1 MICPLRSDQQKLFSK
16 VCSFEHVFGSRA
28 LASLQLYG
36 LTDTRHSFY
45 LSLDAAGRPDA
56 ALHLNGD
63 VLTIVT
69 IGGPPIEELAA
80 FVKQKGAVE
89 IDSTLEQ
96 DTRLQKILGGEIESS
111 FFMEYP
117 FSEPPAVPDGEIALT
132 QDAKAVYQ
140 VLCRSHEYYRDHLEY
155 EPWAA
160 DLEKR
165 WQAGAAQTILL
176 TENGCPVATGS
187 VISSDAEA
195 GAVAAVA
202 VVPECRGRGL
212 GSTVSAW
219 LTAHIVKQGKR
230 PVLIS
235 GYDEVAEL
243 YHRLGYQATDRWGEL
258 YL

>member
-56 ALHLNGD
+56 ALPLNGD

-132 QDAKAVYQ
+132 QDAKALYQ

-176 TENGCPVATGS
+176 TENGCPVAT
-187 VISSDAEA
+187 VFREQLR
-195 GAVAAVA
+195 
-202 VVPECRGRGL
+202 CRGGRG
-212 GSTVSAW
+212 GSGSRSSGMPGPGAGQYSVGM
-219 LTAHIVKQGKR
+219 AHRVYCETG
-230 PVLIS
+230 
-235 GYDEVAEL
+235 
-243 YHRLGYQATDRWGEL
+243 QAAGTHQRV
-258 YL
+258 